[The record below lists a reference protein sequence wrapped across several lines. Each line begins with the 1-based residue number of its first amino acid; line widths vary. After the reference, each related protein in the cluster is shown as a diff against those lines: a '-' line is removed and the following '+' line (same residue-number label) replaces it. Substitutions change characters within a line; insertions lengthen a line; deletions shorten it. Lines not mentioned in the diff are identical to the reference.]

1 MGRKI
6 LLIAGAASV
15 AVALGGASVAAA
27 SNTLGDD
34 QPSFQVVTVESGD
47 NDDSSQ
53 PLSAADRDKAGH
65 AALAQVGRGRVGE
78 VERENNGASAFE
90 VEVVLDDA
98 TNIDVELGADF
109 QVLHTGAPE
118 SD

>member
-6 LLIAGAASV
+6 LLIAGAASA

-34 QPSFQVVTVESGD
+34 QPLTGTALQQASDAAIARTGPGTVVSAETDNDTNTSYEVNVQLDSGSRVEVELDSSFQVVTVESGD
-47 NDDSSQ
+47 NDSS
-53 PLSAADRDKAGH
+53 
-65 AALAQVGRGRVGE
+65 
-78 VERENNGASAFE
+78 
-90 VEVVLDDA
+90 
-98 TNIDVELGADF
+98 
-109 QVLHTGAPE
+109 TGAPE